1 MRRRHRLLCAAAVSA
16 ALLVL
21 PALASADCGD
31 QILSQA
37 TQQGAVTGKYPLRCY
52 DLALSKID
60 PDLEE
65 YGEAPGIIRAAKA
78 ARRAELNAQDD
89 PRDPAGVTTT
99 EEPDQQSSG
108 GGGNEPSDGPG
119 PTEGSGDAQG
129 TSGDA
134 PDTEAVEPSSEDL
147 TEQPADSTDAS
158 TVAAS
163 SFDDGDHGGP
173 PTPVLLLGGAAIILI
188 GVGTGG
194 MVYRRFLQR

>member
-1 MRRRHRLLCAAAVSA
+1 VSA

-31 QILSQA
+31 EILTQA

-52 DLALSKID
+52 DQALAKID

-78 ARRAELNAQDD
+78 ARRTELNAQDE
-89 PRDPAGVTTT
+89 PRDPAAVTT
-99 EEPDQQSSG
+99 EEPGQEQPAG
-108 GGGNEPSDGPG
+108 GGDDQPSDGPA
-119 PTEGSGDAQG
+119 PIEGSGDAEAS
-129 TSGDA
+129 SGDA
-134 PDTEAVEPSSEDL
+134 PDTEAVEPSSDELDG
-147 TEQPADSTDAS
+147 PVDSTEAT
-158 TVAAS
+158 TVAAPS
-163 SFDDGDHGGP
+163 IDGGDDGGP
-173 PTPVLLLGGAAIILI
+173 PTPVLLLGGAAIVLI

>member
-1 MRRRHRLLCAAAVSA
+1 MSA

-31 QILSQA
+31 EILSQA

-52 DLALSKID
+52 DQALTMID

-78 ARRAELNAQDD
+78 ARRVELDQNDE
-89 PRDPAGVTTT
+89 PRDPAAITTS
-99 EEPDQQSSG
+99 EPDQPAAGSDDA
-108 GGGNEPSDGPG
+108 PSDGPG
-119 PTEGSGDAQG
+119 PTEGSGDAEA
-129 TSGDA
+129 SSADA
-134 PDTEAVEPSSEDL
+134 PDTEAIEPSTDELTQEDVET
-147 TEQPADSTDAS
+147 TEAS
-158 TVAAS
+158 TVAAP
-163 SFDDGDHGGP
+163 SFDEGDDGGGP
-173 PTPVLLLGGAAIILI
+173 PTPVLLLGAAAVVLI

>member
-16 ALLVL
+16 ALLGL

-37 TQQGAVTGKYPLRCY
+37 TQQGAVTGKFPLRCY

-78 ARRAELNAQDD
+78 ARRLELNAQDD
-89 PRDPAGVTTT
+89 PRDPAGVTTG
-99 EEPDQQSSG
+99 EADQAPAD
-108 GGGNEPSDGPG
+108 GGGNEPSDGPA
-119 PTEGSGDAQG
+119 PTERSGDAQG

-134 PDTEAVEPSSEDL
+134 PDTSAVEPSSEDL

-158 TVAAS
+158 TVAAT
-163 SFDDGDHGGP
+163 SFDDGDDGGP
-173 PTPVLLLGGAAIILI
+173 PTPVLLLGGAAIVLI
-188 GVGTGG
+188 GVGMGG